1 MSSINDKMQNPGGT
15 GLSLSPANIRKA
27 GTDIRALGK
36 ALGMDTMQVLIYG
49 LHQVPHL
56 LEGDG

>member
-36 ALGMDTMQVLIYG
+36 ALGMDTMQVLI
-49 LHQVPHL
+49 LTAIIHNSL